1 MPQTFAGEQVEVV
14 ESGLCGRDKVKD
26 KGKAAAAGAGGLDAV
41 LSGVIEKKEGGV
53 TTMTK
58 TRSDWAQAKAAGGA
72 AMEEELEA
80 HKKSGSTYLDKQE
93 FLKKAEWKE
102 YEQTREAKLRAEGVS
117 R

>member
-1 MPQTFAGEQVEVV
+1 MMEKLVMFARMEFSEVKA
-14 ESGLCGRDKVKD
+14 GLQSLYSTAEKAIKTPD
-26 KGKAAAAGAGGLDAV
+26 GKMENLEV
-41 LSGVIEKKEGGV
+41 EKKEGGV